1 MASLS
6 TPSMTMR
13 PPARQQ
19 PAIEVD
25 GLVKRYRKAERNAVD
40 GISFEVAPG
49 EFFALLGPN
58 GAGKT
63 TTLSILTTTLAP
75 TAGRALIDGLDVVAD
90 APAVRQRV
98 GIIFQRPSL
107 DKNLTGEENVRFHA
121 ILYGL
126 YGYAPAYG
134 LMAPGYR
141 RQVEEWAEL
150 LGLGR
155 DIFAPVRTYS
165 GGMLRKLEIVRSLV
179 HRPRVLFLDEP
190 TTGLDAP
197 SRRALW
203 SYLRDVR
210 ATSETTIVLTSHYL
224 EEAEQADRICVIDA
238 GTVVATG
245 SPTELTSALA
255 SEYLRVDAADRAG
268 LRNELE
274 RLGLRPSG
282 DGPLRIDVPA
292 ADTHAVLRSIQTP
305 LTLVR
310 THAPSLEDAYLEI
323 VSRAELGPDAMGVED
338 GGGADKSAG
347 AEESAGAAGGSR
359 DLGATDDPAGS
370 VGSRG

>member
-1 MASLS
+1 MSASVV
-6 TPSMTMR
+6 PDPR
-13 PPARQQ
+13 PRGTRLDGL
-19 PAIEVD
+19 PAILVED
-25 GLVKRYRKAERNAVD
+25 LVKRYRKADRNAVD
-40 GISFEVAPG
+40 GISFEVGAG

-75 TAGRALIDGLDVVAD
+75 TDGRALIDGLDVVAD
-90 APAVRQRV
+90 AAAVRQRV

-126 YGYAPAYG
+126 YPYAPGYR
-134 LMAPGYR
+134 LMAPAYR
-141 RQVEEWAEL
+141 RQVEDWSEL

-155 DIFAPVRTYS
+155 DIFRPVRTYS

-203 SYLRDVR
+203 TYLRDVR
-210 ATSETTIVLTSHYL
+210 ATHETTIVLTSHYL
-224 EEAEQADRICVIDA
+224 EEAEQADRICVDRRGEDRRDRLTGRADGGARERVPASSTRTTGRGCARSSPRA
-238 GTVVATG
+238 GSTRRATG
-245 SPTELTSALA
+245 RSGSTS
-255 SEYLRVDAADRAG
+255 RPPDAHR
-268 LRNELE
+268 
-274 RLGLRPSG
+274 
-282 DGPLRIDVPA
+282 
-292 ADTHAVLRSIQTP
+292 VLRSIETP

-323 VSRAELGPDAMGVED
+323 VSRAELGARRQRASDVD
-338 GGGADKSAG
+338 G
-347 AEESAGAAGGSR
+347 
-359 DLGATDDPAGS
+359 
-370 VGSRG
+370 

>member
-1 MASLS
+1 MII
-6 TPSMTMR
+6 
-13 PPARQQ
+13 PPAPSAEL
-19 PAIEVD
+19 PAPSGVRGRPVIEVD
-25 GLVKRYRKAERNAVD
+25 GLVKRYKKADRNAVD
-40 GISFEVAPG
+40 GISFEVGAG

-75 TAGRALIDGLDVVAD
+75 SEGRALIDGLDVVAD
-90 APAVRQRV
+90 AAAVRQQV

-126 YGYAPAYG
+126 YPYAPTYR

-150 LGLGR
+150 LELGG
-155 DIFAPVRTYS
+155 DIFRPVRTYS

-179 HRPRVLFLDEP
+179 HRPAVLFLDEP

-203 SYLRDVR
+203 RYLRDVR
-210 ATSETTIVLTSHYL
+210 AANGTTIVLTSHYL

-238 GTVVATG
+238 GRIVATG
-245 SPTELTSALA
+245 SPATLTAALA
-255 SEYLRVDAADRAG
+255 SEYLLVDADDRAR
-268 LRNELE
+268 LRAELE
-274 RLGLRPSG
+274 RLGRRPQG
-282 DGPLRIDVPA
+282 DGPYRLDVETREA
-292 ADTHAVLRSIQTP
+292 HAVLRSIETP
-305 LTLVR
+305 LTVVR

-323 VSRAELGPDAMGVED
+323 VSRAELGAEALGRTTEPDPGDEPEAVD
-338 GGGADKSAG
+338 G
-347 AEESAGAAGGSR
+347 
-359 DLGATDDPAGS
+359 
-370 VGSRG
+370 